1 VDLYLWYSKI
11 NIDLIEGKIKMP
23 IPKVGRKKRRRRLD
37 GAWRK
42 KRSDA
47 GMKRK

>member
-1 VDLYLWYSKI
+1 MVSGNKYGFNYG
-11 NIDLIEGKIKMP
+11 EIKMP
-23 IPKVGRKKRRRRLD
+23 FPKVGNKKRSRRMD

-47 GMKRK
+47 GKKRRSKI

>member
-1 VDLYLWYSKI
+1 MVSCNKYGFNYG
-11 NIDLIEGKIKMP
+11 EIKMP
-23 IPKVGRKKRRRRLD
+23 VPKVGTKKRRRRID

-47 GMKRK
+47 GKKRK